1 MPSKYLNVCS
11 YYIYMKVIKQYFFLN
26 VLQLRFIIPQF
37 CYFNQWFNQKF
48 YLLQVGDFQRCFLG
62 GGRNYFSS
70 KSVNKKRK
78 YLNAEKRIFHFGGKS
93 LFLLSSQSSSPVVP
107 NCKVHGKE
115 DATITPLE
123 IRDKYCIKAIIL
135 FRKCPQWK
143 YNVFFCSQDK
153 NFMT

>member
-1 MPSKYLNVCS
+1 M
-11 YYIYMKVIKQYFFLN
+11 
-26 VLQLRFIIPQF
+26 
-37 CYFNQWFNQKF
+37 KF

-62 GGRNYFSS
+62 GGRNYFIS

-135 FRKCPQWK
+135 FRKCPQ
-143 YNVFFCSQDK
+143 
-153 NFMT
+153 